1 MHTALFTHTEY
12 TMLGTPYQL
21 SLPLNIEFEIHQKKL
36 SAWFASSQKGWICQ
50 QCIAPTLA
58 ERDIR

>member
-1 MHTALFTHTEY
+1 
-12 TMLGTPYQL
+12 MLGTPYQL